1 MSDRNETD
9 RRPFPRENDVAS
21 VTPSAAPEAP
31 LSATEARQG
40 RRGMPVMVV
49 LGASLVLAMLAWG
62 GVEWWAQT
70 NEPPAEQT
78 ATPPAGD
85 NTPVNPDARPPSTP

>member
-9 RRPFPRENDVAS
+9 RRPLPRENDVAP
-21 VTPSAAPEAP
+21 VTPPAASETP

-49 LGASLVLAMLAWG
+49 LGAGLLLAMLAWG

-85 NTPVNPDARPPSTP
+85 NTPANPDARPPSTP